1 MGMADT
7 KTDRKQEILDAAL
20 AELKQKG
27 RSGARL
33 QSIADNIGVT
43 KAMIHYYF
51 NTKDELCDEVFREA
65 YRQLMGNLMDKLESD
80 APVFQKIEQFV
91 DAAVERFANH
101 ADVLLFVIQELDTG
115 PQSVNEIMAELAD
128 YDSTVLDQQLQEA
141 ASNYEIAPVES
152 SQLVT
157 NMISL
162 CMFPYVGK
170 AFFEGLLKMDEEAYR
185 SFLEERKDI
194 AADTIINWLA
204 S

>member
-1 MGMADT
+1 MAEQ
-7 KTDRKQEILDAAL
+7 KTDRRQEIREAAL
-20 AELKQKG
+20 AELKEKG

-65 YRQLMGNLMDKLESD
+65 YSQLMGNLMDKLESD
-80 APVFQKIEQFV
+80 APVFQKIEQFI
-91 DAAVERFANH
+91 DTAIERFSEH
-101 ADVLLFVIQELDTG
+101 SDLLLFVIQELDTG
-115 PQSVNEIMAELAD
+115 PQSVNEIMVELTD
-128 YDSTVLDQQLQEA
+128 YDSSVLDRQLQEA
-141 ASNYEIAPVES
+141 ASNYEIAPVAS
-152 SQLVT
+152 SQLVA

-162 CMFPYVGK
+162 CMFPYLGK
-170 AFFEGLLKMDEEAYR
+170 AYLEGVLSMDEEAYR
-185 SFLEERKDI
+185 EFLQHRKDI